1 MTPLHIG
8 RGQPSGIDT
17 SARQDV
23 PLPLD
28 RVANPEIRPPVPGTG
43 MTPLTQPLPAPLP
56 LPPPSLN
63 AARPV
68 SATGNAG
75 ASPHLP
81 PFQSPELSSIAF
93 MHNVA
98 LQHGCTLS
106 LPFNQREA
114 RLAVLK
120 TIEGVDEHIDAAT
133 QDKGLCFGLSLNWL
147 KNAAEGHDNAHF
159 VEAFQAWD
167 KDSLFLRSVGLQ
179 HIELET
185 AIAQHSSNA
194 LRMFQSTLPAAGFQL
209 HGMGA
214 VDLEAPN
221 GIQVLG
227 EAVNALGRGS
237 GDRYFMLCSSEH
249 AMALHKDASGHT
261 HFFDPNG
268 GVVSTD
274 NIAAMARVVRDVLL
288 QSPTYWAPGKGHNL
302 IIFEAKPGGAAGSGR
317 GEFSER
323 R

>member
-1 MTPLHIG
+1 MTPLHIA

-17 SARQDV
+17 EARQEA
-23 PLPLD
+23 PLPLG
-28 RVANPEIRPPVPGTG
+28 RVANPEVRPSVPSAA
-43 MTPLTQPLPAPLP
+43 MTPLTHPLPAPLS
-56 LPPPSLN
+56 LPPPPLN
-63 AARPV
+63 TARPA
-68 SATGNAG
+68 STTGNAG
-75 ASPHLP
+75 APSHLP
-81 PFQSPELSSIAF
+81 PFQSPELSNIAF
-93 MHNVA
+93 MHHVA
-98 LQHGCTLS
+98 LHHGGTLS

-120 TIEGVDEHIDAAT
+120 TIEGVGEHIDAAT

-167 KDSLFLRSVGLQ
+167 RDSLFLRSVGLQ

-185 AIAQHSSNA
+185 AIAQHNRNA

-209 HGMGA
+209 HSMGA

-227 EAVNALGRGS
+227 EAVNALGRGD
-237 GDRYFMLCSSEH
+237 GERYFMLCSSQH
-249 AMALHKDASGHT
+249 AMALHKDAAGHM

-274 NIAAMARVVRDVLL
+274 DIAAMARVIRDVLV
-288 QSPTYWAPGKGHNL
+288 QSPTYWARGKGHNL
-302 IIFEAKPGGAAGSGR
+302 IIFEARPGHAAGR
-317 GEFSER
+317 GVR
-323 R
+323 